1 MTVSQDGKFREF
13 DVPFAQVSK
22 VLLRDKSLSF
32 KAKGIYSA
40 IAGLLSTPNFTVY
53 KSFLIEESTDGIKSF
68 NSGWNELKEKG
79 YLKQYRIRI
88 ENGFKYEYQL
98 LGTPDI
104 STPST
109 INVKM
114 DGTVSTPEEKKK
126 AFIKQ
131 NLDIE
136 YEEDIEPKKEKK
148 QKSFDNSIEKV
159 TAKIKQQIN
168 YEYWKAQDNPYID
181 NILNTMLDVYFSK
194 STSIKIG
201 KEKKS
206 INLVKSQ
213 FSKITQSD
221 IESIILSIDEYIE
234 QGNSIIN
241 PLAFLTT
248 ALYNAPLAA
257 NINIKQYYGLS
268 PGSTRDN
275 IELWE

>member
-1 MTVSQDGKFREF
+1 MAVIQDGKFKKKT
-13 DVPFAQVSK
+13 PFVS
-22 VLLRDKSLSF
+22 VSLIALDDDDLSNQ
-32 KAKGIYSA
+32 AKGVYSM
-40 IAGLLSTPNFTVY
+40 IQRYITLENFTLY
-53 KSFLIEESTDGIKSF
+53 KSFLIKKSKNGFRSF
-68 NSGWNELKEKG
+68 NTTWNELKEHG
-79 YLKQYRIRI
+79 YLKQYRIRTDK
-88 ENGFKYEYQL
+88 GFEYEYVL
-98 LGTPDI
+98 LDEPDT

-136 YEEDIEPKKEKK
+136 YEEDTEPKKEKK

>member
-1 MTVSQDGKFREF
+1 MAVIQDGKFKKKT
-13 DVPFAQVSK
+13 PFVS
-22 VLLRDKSLSF
+22 VSLIALDDDDLSNQ
-32 KAKGIYSA
+32 AKGVYSM
-40 IAGLLSTPNFTVY
+40 IQRYITLENFTLY
-53 KSFLIEESTDGIKSF
+53 KSFLIKKSKNGLRSF
-68 NSGWNELKEKG
+68 NTTWNELKEHG
-79 YLKQYRIRI
+79 YLKQYRIRTDK
-88 ENGFKYEYQL
+88 GFEYEYVL
-98 LGTPDI
+98 LDEPDT

-136 YEEDIEPKKEKK
+136 YEEDTEPKKEKK

-201 KEKKS
+201 KEEKS

-213 FSKITQSD
+213 FGKITQSD
-221 IESIILSIDEYIE
+221 IESIILSIDEYID

-241 PLAFLTT
+241 PFAFLTT
-248 ALYNAPLAA
+248 VLYNAPLTA

-268 PGSTRDN
+268 PGSTREN